1 MGYTMHKGIL
11 TVLDSDGAADFVY
24 GLGQKLI
31 SLLRKQEKV
40 KENTY
45 NTDGILNVALTIQD
59 CFNSKGWSNNPLI
72 DYAESFIP
80 RFEKWIEQ
88 QTKAEWDDEINRAEH
103 LKAYRNILS
112 NIKRIVKDNMI

>member
-31 SLLRKQEKV
+31 SLL
-40 KENTY
+40 
-45 NTDGILNVALTIQD
+45 LNVALTIQD